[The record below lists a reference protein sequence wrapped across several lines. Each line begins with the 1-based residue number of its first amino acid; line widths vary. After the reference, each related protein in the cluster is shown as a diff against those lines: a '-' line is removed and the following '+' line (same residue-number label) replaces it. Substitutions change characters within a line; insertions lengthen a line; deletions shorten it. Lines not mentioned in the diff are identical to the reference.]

1 MYPPTTGPRTGA
13 DIAVIDQI
21 PRAVARFCAGKIA
34 INNAW
39 LPGTIGPDT
48 APCKMRN
55 TISDGRL
62 QAIPQRN
69 DAIVNAST
77 AAVKV
82 RTTPKRPI
90 NQPVS
95 GTVTPLA
102 TANDVITQVPLSV
115 LTPRFPAIVGSDTL
129 AMVESRTC
137 MKLPSASATDV
148 RPNAMP
154 ASGASCPPVPLPL
167 PVLVLLPALMICAP
181 HSPR

>member
-34 INNAW
+34 ISNAW

-115 LTPRFPAIVGSDTL
+115 LTPRFPEIVASDTFSDGRVQNL
-129 AMVESRTC
+129 HETTEGKRNSGHAQGHAGERC
-137 MKLPSASATDV
+137 KLPAGV
-148 RPNAMP
+148 CL
-154 ASGASCPPVPLPL
+154 GV
-167 PVLVLLPALMICAP
+167 
-181 HSPR
+181 H